1 MFLHTGEHVTEFA
14 ACRFPLVIR
23 VTSQR
28 AWVSAWRIWDVAWV
42 TDSLQSTI
50 PTYVAGS
57 LSDHFW
63 AHRRPF
69 SYCMCERTDATRRSK
84 IIYVAA
90 WSIGPV
96 TWVTIILRGL
106 DHPSYWYIQKL
117 FPITK
122 TTGFLIDGSSMAIT
136 AKNTVMAAFR
146 FQTPLREQERHGAPS
161 STLSQQQWREYVC
174 IIHRRVS
181 SRQGRS
187 GESHVSCCLK
197 YWFQHLT
204 WNFWDLDCASKQ
216 CLPLKTNFT

>member
-14 ACRFPLVIR
+14 ACRFPLVTR

-96 TWVTIILRGL
+96 TWVKGILRGL
-106 DHPSYWYIQKL
+106 DHLSSCSLYAYLKYSCFTCVFLQKAL
-117 FPITK
+117 YDPIT
-122 TTGFLIDGSSMAIT
+122 LLVDG
-136 AKNTVMAAFR
+136 KCRRLAAR
-146 FQTPLREQERHGAPS
+146 
-161 STLSQQQWREYVC
+161 Y
-174 IIHRRVS
+174 RVFVVP
-181 SRQGRS
+181 RIR
-187 GESHVSCCLK
+187 V
-197 YWFQHLT
+197 LT
-204 WNFWDLDCASKQ
+204 
-216 CLPLKTNFT
+216 